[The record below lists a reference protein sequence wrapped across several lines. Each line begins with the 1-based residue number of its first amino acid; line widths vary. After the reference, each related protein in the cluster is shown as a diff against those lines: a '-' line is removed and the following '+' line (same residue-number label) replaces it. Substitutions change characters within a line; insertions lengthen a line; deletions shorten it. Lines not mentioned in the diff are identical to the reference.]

1 MSNPVYILD
10 NDSKE
15 VLFGLL
21 SPSHVVVNQTRRLTS
36 FAVEDGSNR
45 SDHVVEEPI
54 QITVD
59 FLVQDDLI
67 NQLQSIKTAWRDN
80 KLFTVMTRG
89 DMYKDMFLV
98 GMPHDE
104 PSNMVGIGITLIFQ
118 EFKTVYPEYG
128 EVPIRVE
135 QSKQTDTK
143 QRGQVSVGKKMD
155 TDISNEGKSTLQ
167 KSTVLYDLLK

>member
-1 MSNPVYILD
+1 M
-10 NDSKE
+10 
-15 VLFGLL
+15 
-21 SPSHVVVNQTRRLTS
+21 HVIVEEHRRLTA
-36 FAVEDGSNR
+36 FPVEDGSNR
-45 SDHVVEEPI
+45 TDHVVEEPR

-80 KLFTVMTRG
+80 RLFTVMTRG

-98 GMPHDE
+98 AMPHDE

-143 QRGQVSVGKKMD
+143 QRGQVSTGKKMD

-167 KSTVLYDLLK
+167 KSTVLYDLFN